1 MNPRRLRLSERNRP
15 SSAAARARMPASVR
29 RVKTETPDHGRSDDR
44 NADYRTVAP
53 SGRRN
58 ALTSDGSPKSD
69 RRRNCRGKSIAMS
82 EQEAF
87 GPRLR
92 RERERRGISLDHI
105 ALLTNVTVELWM
117 GLERNDFSQ
126 WPGGLFA
133 RAFVRDYANA
143 IGADADEVVDDF
155 CRLFPVGDRRA
166 NSLIRAQSEIIGHQT
181 SYADDRALI
190 PGGVDRRGAGATSPE
205 PPKAPAR
212 KWFGARLFAAVRQR
226 G

>member
-1 MNPRRLRLSERNRP
+1 
-15 SSAAARARMPASVR
+15 
-29 RVKTETPDHGRSDDR
+29 
-44 NADYRTVAP
+44 
-53 SGRRN
+53 
-58 ALTSDGSPKSD
+58 
-69 RRRNCRGKSIAMS
+69 MS
-82 EQEAF
+82 EKEAF

-92 RERERRGISLDHI
+92 RERERRGITLEHI
-105 ALLTNVTVELWM
+105 ALITNVGVDLWT

-143 IGADADEVVDDF
+143 IGLDADEVVDDF

-166 NSLIRAQSEIIGHQT
+166 HSLIRAQSEVIGHQT
-181 SYADDRALI
+181 TFTDDPALI
-190 PGGVDRRGAGATSPE
+190 PGGVDRRAGGSP
-205 PPKAPAR
+205 PAPDKPPAR